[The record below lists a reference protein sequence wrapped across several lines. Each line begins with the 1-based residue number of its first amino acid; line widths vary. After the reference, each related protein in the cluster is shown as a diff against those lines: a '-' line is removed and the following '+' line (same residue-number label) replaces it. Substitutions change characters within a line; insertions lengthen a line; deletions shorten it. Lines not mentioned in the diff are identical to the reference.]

1 MLRLVLLSLSSLLS
15 QSTVSQ
21 IGEEQTLAGL
31 SIRGYARHRG
41 VSHTAVRKA
50 LAAGRI
56 TPSPDGT
63 IDPMAADEQWA
74 TSTNLSKPRNSVTG
88 VPKKRRAPGAPPDP
102 LGVPRLEDGVA
113 SPSGEGGAP
122 RLVSSYAASR
132 AAREAYLA
140 RLAKLDFEERSRKLV
155 DADQVRAQIYGLGR
169 RLRDAFL
176 GMPDRIA
183 PLLVGQADQAEVHRL
198 LTQEIMICLAE
209 LSASPPLP
217 TVTKLQ
223 SQP

>member
-1 MLRLVLLSLSSLLS
+1 M
-15 QSTVSQ
+15 
-21 IGEEQTLAGL
+21 AGL

-56 TPSPDGT
+56 TAGADGRL
-63 IDPMAADEQWA
+63 DPAVADQQWD

-88 VPKKRRAPGAPPDP
+88 VPKKRRAPGAASDP
-102 LGVPRLEDGVA
+102 IGVPGLEDGVA
-113 SPSGEGGAP
+113 SPPEEGGAP

-132 AAREAYLA
+132 AAREAYMA
-140 RLAKLDFEERSRKLV
+140 RLAKLDFEERSGKLI
-155 DADQVRAQIYGLGR
+155 DADQVRAQIFALGR

-176 GMPDRIA
+176 GLPDRLA
-183 PLLVGQADQAEVHRL
+183 PVLTGQTDQARVHQILTEEVM
-198 LTQEIMICLAE
+198 TCLAE
-209 LSASPPLP
+209 LSAAPPLQLGP
-217 TVTKLQ
+217 KSG